1 MIRSVTQLWLVL
13 GSLAAG
19 GIALSLLWY
28 LYGRRERPGAGWFM
42 GNIAAVAVFC
52 VAYGVG
58 LLIFDPVVRESLE
71 QVAFAS
77 ICFMG
82 PLFLAFGLDYTGR
95 TELLRGPLSGVLAG
109 VPLVTVGLLATNPL
123 HGLVW
128 QEFAL
133 SPTFGAATVDYTI
146 QPWGVFAILF
156 SIVTGGIGS
165 LALVEAILDYGQLY
179 RREATAVVL
188 STVPPTVG
196 VSLWLFEVGPVPQL
210 NLTSVFMLV
219 HLALDSYA
227 FVGTHMFETN
237 PATQR
242 AAERSALDDLNE
254 PLLVL
259 DTAEEIVNLNTSAER
274 LFGLDERTQFPV
286 PLADVVGMDR
296 NALVT
301 AGEAELDGKL
311 FAVSQTPLSDR
322 SAGPVGEM
330 LVFYDITTER
340 QREQQLS
347 VLNRVLRHN
356 LSNEMTVIRGRAEAI
371 REDDG
376 DDGTQAASIIEAS
389 DRLLSLVGNIRDSE
403 RVLQGPVEPV
413 EVDISATVEAVR
425 ADVSERYPS
434 ASIDVRNELSNGHVS
449 TDPAILSLALENIVE
464 NAVVHADT
472 DQPDVT
478 IRLTDTDG
486 TCRVAVTDTNEEIPD
501 IELSSLRTGQE
512 EPLRHGRGLGLWT
525 ADRCLSALDGEIRFE
540 YDGGNTVVIQFPVD

>member
-1 MIRSVTQLWLVL
+1 MIRSVIQLWLVL

-19 GIALSLLWY
+19 SVALSLLWY
-28 LYGRRERPGAGWFM
+28 LYRRRHRPGAGWFM
-42 GNIAAVAVFC
+42 GNIAAVAMFC

-58 LLIFDPVVRESLE
+58 LLIFDPVVREPLE
-71 QVAFAS
+71 KLAFAS
-77 ICFMG
+77 LCVMG
-82 PLFLAFGLDYTGR
+82 PFFLAFGLDYTGR
-95 TELLRGPLSGVLAG
+95 TELLRSPLVGVVAG

-128 QEFAL
+128 QGFTV
-133 SPTFGAATVDYTI
+133 SPAFGAATVEYTI

-156 SIVTGGIGS
+156 SVITGGIGS

-188 STVPPTVG
+188 STVPPTTG
-196 VSLWLFEVGPVPQL
+196 VLLWLFEVGPAPQL
-210 NLTSVFMLV
+210 NLTSVLMLA

-242 AAERSALDDLNE
+242 VAERSALDDLNE

-259 DTAEEIVNLNTSAER
+259 DTAERIVNLNTSAEG
-274 LFGLDERTQFPV
+274 LFGLDEESQFPV
-286 PLADVVGMDR
+286 PLADIVGVDR
-296 NALVT
+296 EALVT
-301 AGEAELDGKL
+301 AGEVELDGQL

-356 LSNEMTVIRGRAEAI
+356 LSNEMTVIRGRATALKENP
-371 REDDG
+371 G
-376 DDGTQAASIIEAS
+376 DGTQAESIIEAS
-389 DRLLSLVGNIRDSE
+389 DRLLSIVGNIRASE
-403 RVLQGPVEPV
+403 RVLQGPVQPTEI
-413 EVDISATVEAVR
+413 ELLATAETVR
-425 ADVSERYPS
+425 EDVSERYPS
-434 ASIDVRNELSNGHVS
+434 ATIAVRNELSDGYVS

-472 DQPDVT
+472 DQPAAT
-478 IRLTDTDG
+478 IRLTEADG

-501 IELSSLRTGQE
+501 MELSSLQAGLE
-512 EPLRHGRGLGLWT
+512 EPLQHGRGLGLWT
-525 ADRCLSALDGEIRFE
+525 AERCLSALDGELRFAYE
-540 YDGGNTVVIQFPVD
+540 DGNTVVMEFPVD